1 MKFNPWWRL
10 NPMPSRMNKKW
21 IILTIGGRDV
31 LVLQKIVTRALEDY
45 QFNLLSGIHNFI
57 SSNLTLM
64 YSLGVTDPEE
74 AN

>member
-1 MKFNPWWRL
+1 MKFNPWWVL

-21 IILTIGGRDV
+21 FVLTIGGRDV

-57 SSNLTLM
+57 PSNLTLM
-64 YSLGVTDPEE
+64 YS
-74 AN
+74 